1 MELIVGLTFAAA
13 LLIGAG
19 LGIILGAKLF
29 KKKNDSI
36 GFLRI
41 DNSDEDGPLLFLELK
56 SGPHTFMQ
64 EKYVTLEVKLEDFI
78 SQK

>member
-1 MELIVGLTFAAA
+1 MELMVGLTFAAA
-13 LLIGAG
+13 LLIGTG

-29 KKKNDSI
+29 KKNDSI

>member
-1 MELIVGLTFAAA
+1 MELIVVLTFIGA
-13 LLIGAG
+13 LLIGTG

-29 KKKNDSI
+29 KKKSI

-41 DNSDEDGPLLFLELK
+41 DQSDEDGPLLFLELK
-56 SGPHTFMQ
+56 SGVHTFMN
-64 EKYVTLEVKLEDFI
+64 ENNVTFDVKLEDFI